1 MPEPNVSVCIPVYRG
16 ERFLA
21 ETMRSV
27 LDQTHHDFELVVI
40 DNASDDGSAEIARAF
55 TFLDKRVRVV
65 TNPVTLP
72 APDNWRE
79 AVRRRRAP
87 LVKLLCADD
96 LLHPRCLELQVAAL
110 QADPTVAV
118 VAARRHMID
127 ERGRALVRS
136 RGLSRL
142 TGIRTGV
149 EVARRIMHTGANPV
163 GEPGGVLFRR
173 AHYDAVGG
181 WRRERR
187 FAMDLDLWV
196 RLLDHGYFLGLPQAL
211 AAFRVNGQSL
221 SADNEAGVYA
231 HQKAIMDELVAAPH
245 LQVRPW
251 DHAVGRVTAPAGR
264 LRRRALFHLSRR
276 ATRRHRERREH
287 RAGAVDRLVDGGTP
301 VAGCVVGA
309 QDPVEHA

>member
-1 MPEPNVSVCIPVYRG
+1 MSVCIPVYRG

-21 ETMRSV
+21 ETLRSV
-27 LDQTHHDFELVVI
+27 LDQTYSDFELVVV
-40 DNASDDGSAEIARAF
+40 DNASGDGSAEVARAF
-55 TFLDKRVRVV
+55 TSVDNRVRVV

-72 APDNWRE
+72 APENWRE
-79 AVRRRRAP
+79 AVRLCRAP

-110 QADPTVAV
+110 QADLTVAV

-127 ERGRALVRS
+127 ERGRALVRD
-136 RGLSRL
+136 RGLGRL
-142 TGIRTGV
+142 TGLRTGV
-149 EVARRIMHTGANPV
+149 EVARRIMRTGANPI

-181 WRRERR
+181 WRPQRR

-196 RLLDHGYFLGLPQAL
+196 RLLDHGYFLGLPQTL

-231 HQKAIMDELVAAPH
+231 HQKAIMDELVATPH
-245 LQVRPW
+245 LQVRSW

-264 LRRRALFHLSRR
+264 WRRRTLFFLSRR
-276 ATRRHRERREH
+276 ATRPTPQRPEP
-287 RAGAVDRLVDGGTP
+287 RACTLDKLVITGAADPGRS
-301 VAGCVVGA
+301 ARA
-309 QDPVEHA
+309 QDPTGHA